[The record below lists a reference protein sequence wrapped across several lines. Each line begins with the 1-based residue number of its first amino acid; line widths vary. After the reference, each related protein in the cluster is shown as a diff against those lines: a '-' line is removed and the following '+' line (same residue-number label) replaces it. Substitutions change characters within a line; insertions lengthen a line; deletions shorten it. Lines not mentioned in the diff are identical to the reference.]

1 MKRNRSGGFRYKY
14 VTRARSRH
22 TISSSPIQALNL
34 EHSAF
39 SPGIITLSV
48 SQLAATSSNQG

>member
-1 MKRNRSGGFRYKY
+1 MKRNRSGGFLNKY

-22 TISSSPIQALNL
+22 TISSSPIQALNF
-34 EHSAF
+34 EH